1 MRFARLGIVAALCL
15 ICLTAAGLKVG
26 DPPGVRMQEFADAL
40 LESLDEEQKKTAVM
54 EYDAPGRVD
63 WHFIPKETRKGLA
76 IRDMNVA
83 QRTAALRLLRAALSE
98 AGYDKAS
105 NIMLLEGVVRELEG
119 KDRKWERDPQK
130 YFVTIFGSPGNE
142 GTWALSWEG
151 HHLSLN
157 FSIRDGKVVD
167 STPQFW
173 GANPGTIMD
182 DVAGPLK
189 KGFRV
194 LRAEE
199 QLGFKLVRA
208 LSDEQREQAVFD
220 EKAPKEI
227 RFAGEAQVKVEDPI
241 GIAAKDLS
249 KANQDLLKKLV
260 HSYTNAVPEAIA
272 KQRREL
278 IEEGGWDDVTF
289 AWAGATK
296 PGIGHY
302 YRIRGKGFVIEFVN
316 TQADAAGNPANHIH
330 CVWRDVTGDFDLPN
344 E

>member
-1 MRFARLGIVAALCL
+1 MRFARLGVVAAICFTCL
-15 ICLTAAGLKVG
+15 IVAGLKVG
-26 DPPGVRMQEFADAL
+26 DPPGAQMQVFADAFL
-40 LESLDEEQKKTAVM
+40 KTLDDDQKKLAVM
-54 EYDAPGRVD
+54 DYGSADRVA

-98 AGYDKAS
+98 AGYDKAA
-105 NIMLLEGVVRELEG
+105 NIMLLESVIRQLEG

-130 YFVTIFGSPGNE
+130 YFVTIFGTPGE
-142 GTWALSWEG
+142 SEPWGLSWEG

-157 FSIRDGKVVD
+157 FSIRDGKVAD

-182 DVAGPLK
+182 EVSGPLK

-199 QLGFKLVRA
+199 ELGFNLIQA
-208 LSDEQREQAVFD
+208 LTGEQREKAVIA
-220 EKAPKEI
+220 EEAPKEH
-227 RFAGEAQVKVEDPI
+227 RFAGDAQVKLDEPE
-241 GIAAKDLS
+241 GIAMKDLS
-249 KANQDLLKKLV
+249 KENQDVLKELV
-260 HSYTNAVPEAIA
+260 HTYTDAVPEKLA
-272 KQRREL
+272 KQRRDL
-278 IEEGGWDDVTF
+278 IEENGWDNIHF
-289 AWAGATK
+289 AWAGATD

-302 YRIRGKGFVIEFVN
+302 YRIRGNGFLIEFVN